1 MIRDP
6 YIILGVRPGA
16 PDEEIKKAYR
26 KLSRMFHPDANINKS
41 PMERAR
47 SEEKFK
53 EVQEAYNQIMK
64 DREMGIGAE
73 AYGRYN
79 NRNTGG
85 YNGGFSGGYT
95 GGYEGGYN
103 GGFSGGNTGGYNGGY
118 TGRGDDNNSYNQ
130 DSMQLQAAANYL
142 NAGYYRE
149 ALNVLGGIQD
159 RTARWYYYSAVAN
172 AGLGNNVNAIN
183 LARQALSMDPGNR
196 EYADFVSR
204 LESGSQWYTRT
215 GREYGRPNMNAGK
228 MCLNCIIANIVC
240 NCCCRPMQY

>member
-16 PDEEIKKAYR
+16 TDEEIKKAYR

-73 AYGRYN
+73 VYGRHN
-79 NRNTGG
+79 NRNT
-85 YNGGFSGGYT
+85 
-95 GGYEGGYN
+95 GGYN

-118 TGRGDDNNSYNQ
+118 AGRGDDNNSYNQ

-149 ALNVLGGIQD
+149 ALNVLSGIQD

-204 LESGSQWYTRT
+204 LELGSQWYTRT
-215 GREYGRPNMNAGK
+215 GREYGRSNMNAGK